1 MTFYSPSHAAIWT
14 AVHRF
19 SVRISPGTGVLSDA
33 NDRMKIPTMERA
45 TDAMLY
51 FVSKH
56 ATHVIIATWLEREY
70 SPQM

>member
-1 MTFYSPSHAAIWT
+1 
-14 AVHRF
+14 
-19 SVRISPGTGVLSDA
+19 VLSDA

-56 ATHVIIATWLEREY
+56 ATRVIIAE
-70 SPQM
+70 